1 MSTLTIEKKNALTA
15 YKEADDKGK
24 TLLSNLFGK
33 EVFSQKITD
42 RIKTWEDVCAEAD
55 VDPDSDDFTEGEE
68 DEIAYRKLK
77 LIAKVLNEG
86 WRLNWNNNSQYKWY
100 PWFYMNRPGFRFG
113 GSDSYYSVA
122 STAGGSRLC
131 FSSRELS
138 DYAANTFL
146 KIYTQ
151 LMTNGEE
158 N

>member
-55 VDPDSDDFTEGEE
+55 VDQDSDDFTEGEE

-77 LIAKVLNEG
+77 LITKVLNEG
-86 WRLNWNNNSQYKWY
+86 WKPNWNNSSQYKWIL
-100 PWFYMNRPGFRFG
+100 WFYMDKPGFRLG
-113 GSDSYYSVA
+113 GVISYYSHA
-122 STAGGSRLC
+122 ATGAGSRLC
-131 FSSRELS
+131 FASRELAEH
-138 DYAANTFL
+138 AAKYFID
-146 KIYTQ
+146 IYKS
-151 LMTNGEE
+151 LMTYEE
-158 N
+158 D